1 MLAQKGFENE
11 MSYKY
16 NFCLVY
22 HKGNHFLIIIVLI
35 NVREHLRG
43 NQKWTKIR
51 RLLCI
56 HLNHRGVTGF
66 QACPILKSALRCAWY
81 NPCQYN
87 THSFIIVAADTAV
100 MLGKTA
106 DQIKQMC
113 RWNSNTFHKYIR
125 LGFFKYQKHA

>member
-43 NQKWTKIR
+43 NQKWTIQREGNKRYTKR
-51 RLLCI
+51 R
-56 HLNHRGVTGF
+56 
-66 QACPILKSALRCAWY
+66 
-81 NPCQYN
+81 
-87 THSFIIVAADTAV
+87 
-100 MLGKTA
+100 KT
-106 DQIKQMC
+106 
-113 RWNSNTFHKYIR
+113 
-125 LGFFKYQKHA
+125 KHNI